1 MSSCLPNNPD
11 ITPVPRMR
19 TRHRSQAAHL
29 RSQSI
34 PSRAHSQ
41 MRPPPQP
48 RDSGFLQV
56 ELWHLLYSYLKQT
69 LVYNGTPRPP
79 KCGAHPY
86 RACSE
91 ANEARVKCS
100 EGQQRPSRG
109 HTQPCLARIPK
120 TLLCEEVGLVRP
132 SLCTESSEVCGSQD
146 QRKAFGMPWVDN
158 SQPY

>member
-1 MSSCLPNNPD
+1 MSSCHPNNPD

-19 TRHRSQAAHL
+19 TRSQAAYL
-29 RSQSI
+29 RSHSI

-132 SLCTESSEVCGSQD
+132 SLCTESSEVMVAKTKGRHLGCPGLTIHSHID
-146 QRKAFGMPWVDN
+146 
-158 SQPY
+158 